1 MADKVV
7 AIVDYPFSR
16 PAVISAIK
24 VKVHSVV
31 LFTSVTLMVQLLD
44 SASKIV
50 DVKQVVLSGDEYL
63 AWGQDDQYLITIALA
78 KLGFVA
84 APSS

>member
-1 MADKVV
+1 MSDRGIP
-7 AIVDYPFSR
+7 IVEFDYAR
-16 PAVISAIK
+16 PSVISAIK

-44 SASKIV
+44 SSSKII
-50 DVKQVVLSGDEYL
+50 DVKQLILSGDEYL
-63 AWGQDDQYLITIALA
+63 GWGNDDSYLVTTAIQ

-84 APSS
+84 APVS

>member
-1 MADKVV
+1 MSDKGI
-7 AIVDYPFSR
+7 AIVEVEYAR
-16 PAVISAIK
+16 PSVISAIK

-44 SASKIV
+44 SAGKIV
-50 DVKQVVLSGDEYL
+50 DVKQIVLSGEDYL
-63 AWGQDDQYLITIALA
+63 GWGQDDQYLITTALA

-84 APSS
+84 VA

>member
-1 MADKVV
+1 MSDRGIPIVE
-7 AIVDYPFSR
+7 VDYSK

-24 VKVHSVV
+24 VKVHSVN

-63 AWGQDDQYLITIALA
+63 AWGQDDQYLIATAIS
-78 KLGFVA
+78 KLGFIA
-84 APSS
+84 IPSS